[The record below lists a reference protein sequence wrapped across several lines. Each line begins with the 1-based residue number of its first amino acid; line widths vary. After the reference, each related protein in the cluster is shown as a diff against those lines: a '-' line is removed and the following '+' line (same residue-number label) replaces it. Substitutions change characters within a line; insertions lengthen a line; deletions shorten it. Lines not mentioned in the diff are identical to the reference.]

1 MHLQKTLRFAVMC
14 NGRVFQRWQA
24 DSIRQLME
32 RNHKPVLLIRD
43 MRIPEKPGFFKK
55 ILTYR
60 WSNLLFFLCYRFFFR
75 FQAKTITDLSQE
87 LKGVDELPCYVEKQ
101 GFSEYFDPDDIET
114 IKSYKIDFI
123 LRFGFNIL
131 RGGILNAAE
140 HGVWSFHHDDE
151 TKYRGGP
158 AGFWEIYYKDRV
170 NAAILQQLTERLDAG
185 IILKKGWF
193 KTIDHSYSGNLDQ
206 LLFESSSWVV
216 QAATDISNE
225 LPLNAESSK
234 TSAPVYQVPGN
245 VKMIRFLLR
254 LTGNK
259 LRFHFNQLFRS
270 ERWNIAL
277 INRPVASA
285 LYATDFENEHPQWLT
300 EPPSGS
306 YYADPFPYILN
317 KKVNVL
323 FEHFIYSNHKASIA
337 RVGVENGV
345 FNTSI
350 VEVFSGPN
358 HLSYPFI
365 LENGGDVY
373 FLPES
378 FRDRRIDIYR
388 LDPVNNNFVFIKS
401 LLTGIDAVDPTLFEY
416 DSRWWLFFSLKRQSN
431 TILYAYYSDDLL
443 GEYCPHLNNPIK
455 TDIRSARPAGTP
467 FRYEGALYRPGQ
479 DCSMTYGG
487 QVVINRVIK
496 LNPAEFEEMPVKT
509 ISPFKNSKYLNGL
522 HTISGSGTVTI
533 IDGKRFVFNKAVF
546 TEQLFRKLHKL
557 RDRK

>member
-193 KTIDHSYSGNLDQ
+193 KTIEIGRAH
-206 LLFESSSWVV
+206 V
-216 QAATDISNE
+216 
-225 LPLNAESSK
+225 
-234 TSAPVYQVPGN
+234 
-245 VKMIRFLLR
+245 
-254 LTGNK
+254 
-259 LRFHFNQLFRS
+259 
-270 ERWNIAL
+270 
-277 INRPVASA
+277 
-285 LYATDFENEHPQWLT
+285 
-300 EPPSGS
+300 
-306 YYADPFPYILN
+306 
-317 KKVNVL
+317 
-323 FEHFIYSNHKASIA
+323 
-337 RVGVENGV
+337 
-345 FNTSI
+345 
-350 VEVFSGPN
+350 
-358 HLSYPFI
+358 
-365 LENGGDVY
+365 
-373 FLPES
+373 
-378 FRDRRIDIYR
+378 
-388 LDPVNNNFVFIKS
+388 
-401 LLTGIDAVDPTLFEY
+401 
-416 DSRWWLFFSLKRQSN
+416 
-431 TILYAYYSDDLL
+431 
-443 GEYCPHLNNPIK
+443 
-455 TDIRSARPAGTP
+455 
-467 FRYEGALYRPGQ
+467 
-479 DCSMTYGG
+479 
-487 QVVINRVIK
+487 
-496 LNPAEFEEMPVKT
+496 
-509 ISPFKNSKYLNGL
+509 
-522 HTISGSGTVTI
+522 
-533 IDGKRFVFNKAVF
+533 
-546 TEQLFRKLHKL
+546 
-557 RDRK
+557 